1 MFTTSDTPKKVI
13 VKTEVNSV
21 IVKPVSNE
29 IKVLQ
34 NGNYTFNLSGN
45 NDVFYL
51 AAESLPLN
59 YPVILNDQK
68 QLEVAKASNL
78 NHSNSFLGLNLF
90 SVPLNLTATI
100 RNYGI
105 VENDDWDWELNKPIF
120 LGLNGDLTQIPDNGI
135 AFLLQIA
142 KPITNKSIFILQDNP
157 IIL

>member
-21 IVKPVSNE
+21 IVKPIKNE

-34 NGNYTFNLSGN
+34 NGNYTFNLSSN

-59 YPVILNDQK
+59 YPVILNEDNK
-68 QLEVAKASNL
+68 LEVAKASNL

-90 SVPLNLTATI
+90 SVPINLTASI

-105 VENDDWDWELNKPIF
+105 VENDDWNWELNKPIF
-120 LGLNGDLTQIPDNGI
+120 LGINGDLTQIPDIGI